1 MVCCQGSRYQHSCGP
16 PVRGSFPISVNPT
29 SRPSPPE
36 WSPCIP
42 TTLLTPHLERL
53 HGRVVE
59 DVSERVLH
67 GGDERLP
74 VHGLPR
80 LARLGRHRLQQ
91 FQMLGVQFPER
102 YVCKKFV
109 LGCVSLQDLRIIVAA
124 ESAPRSR
131 SKRSIVATSRAESS
145 DFPPV
150 AALPMIVRL
159 G

>member
-1 MVCCQGSRYQHSCGP
+1 MVTLHSYDP
-16 PVRGSFPISVNPT
+16 
-29 SRPSPPE
+29 
-36 WSPCIP
+36 
-42 TTLLTPHLERL
+42 PHLERL

-74 VHGLPR
+74 VHRLPR

-109 LGCVSLQDLRIIVAA
+109 LGCVSRYNLYLRIIVAA

-159 G
+159 D